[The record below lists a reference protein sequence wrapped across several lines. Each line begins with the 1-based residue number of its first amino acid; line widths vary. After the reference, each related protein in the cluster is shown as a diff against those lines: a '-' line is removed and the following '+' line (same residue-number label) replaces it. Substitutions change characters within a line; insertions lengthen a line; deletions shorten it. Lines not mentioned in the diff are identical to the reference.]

1 MGASKPKQFIELKGK
16 PILQYT
22 IERFRA
28 YDDTIKMI
36 VVLPMHDIQTWK
48 RICEEKGY
56 AIDYDIAVGGNERFH
71 SIKQGLQFCD
81 KGALVAI
88 HDGVR
93 PFVSSEVIANCFDA
107 AEKEGA
113 ALPVMRITETI
124 REITQDGSKHANR
137 DRFVIV
143 QTPQIFKTDLIKA
156 AYRQE
161 YIDSFTD
168 DASVLESMGHKV
180 HLIDGNPENIKI
192 TKPED
197 LEMAEWLL
205 GKLF

>member
-16 PILQYT
+16 PILQHT
-22 IERFRA
+22 IELFKA

-48 RICEEKGY
+48 RICEERGY
-56 AIDYDIAVGGNERFH
+56 TIDYDIAVGGKERFH

-93 PFVSSEVIANCFDA
+93 PFVSTDVVAKCFEV

-113 ALPVMRITETI
+113 ALPVMQINESL
-124 REITQDGSKHANR
+124 REITQEGSKHANR
-137 DRFVIV
+137 DKYVIV
-143 QTPQIFKTDLIKA
+143 QTPQVFKSDLIKE
-156 AYRQE
+156 AYRQD
-161 YIDSFTD
+161 YITSFTD
-168 DASVLESMGHKV
+168 DASVLESMGHKI
-180 HLIDGNPENIKI
+180 HLVEGNPENIKI
-192 TKPED
+192 TRPED
-197 LEMAEWLL
+197 LEMAEYLL
-205 GKLF
+205 GRE